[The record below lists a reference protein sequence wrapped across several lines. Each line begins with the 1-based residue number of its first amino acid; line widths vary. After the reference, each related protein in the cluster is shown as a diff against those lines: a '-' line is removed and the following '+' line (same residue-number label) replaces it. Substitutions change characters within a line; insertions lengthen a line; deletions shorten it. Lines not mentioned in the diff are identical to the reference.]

1 MAFLAS
7 VHLKTLRKLKSHL
20 MHSWIHYKI
29 FFADVVLNYFSTALG
44 PALTDAAALGWS
56 NFMDLMIEVVKET
69 VERNYEQMKNAAL
82 YKLYY

>member
-1 MAFLAS
+1 M
-7 VHLKTLRKLKSHL
+7 
-20 MHSWIHYKI
+20 
-29 FFADVVLNYFSTALG
+29 VLNYFSTALG
-44 PALTDAAALGWS
+44 SALTDAAALGWS

>member
-1 MAFLAS
+1 M
-7 VHLKTLRKLKSHL
+7 
-20 MHSWIHYKI
+20 
-29 FFADVVLNYFSTALG
+29 VLNYFSTALG

-56 NFMDLMIEVVKET
+56 NLMDLMIEVVKET

>member
-1 MAFLAS
+1 
-7 VHLKTLRKLKSHL
+7 

-56 NFMDLMIEVVKET
+56 NLMDLMIEVVKET

-82 YKLYY
+82 YRVSHKKYSRSLLLQ

>member
-1 MAFLAS
+1 M
-7 VHLKTLRKLKSHL
+7 

-56 NFMDLMIEVVKET
+56 NLMDLMIEVVKET
-69 VERNYEQMKNAAL
+69 VERNYKILRNTILVCIAQTL
-82 YKLYY
+82 YH